1 MSISPPD
8 RSILREAACRAI
20 GEDMGPIDLTT
31 QALVPADVSGKARI
45 FCKESGALSGTP
57 VAEAVFRE
65 LDPGL
70 KTTIV
75 ANDGSDLSAGKTVI
89 ELEGKIAPILT
100 GERPALNF
108 LQHLSGIAT
117 QVKKYVD
124 ATAGTHCK
132 ILDTRKTIPGLRML
146 QKYAVACGG
155 GLNHRIGLYDAF
167 MVKDNHVALMGGTT
181 GFADAIK
188 AARSLDPD
196 APLIVEADTLDQL
209 DEFLTLD
216 VDRILLDNMSCDDM
230 RAAVNRAGGRIPLE
244 ASGNMTLERIPEVAA
259 TGVDFIS
266 VGALTHTV
274 RALDFSLE
282 ILS

>member
-31 QALVPADVSGKARI
+31 QALVPGSSTGKARI
-45 FCKESGALSGTP
+45 FCKEAGILSGTP
-57 VAEAVFRE
+57 LAEAVFRE
-65 LDPGL
+65 LDPAL
-70 KTTIV
+70 RASLLV
-75 ANDGSDLSAGKTVI
+75 DDGSALTAGQTII
-89 ELEGKIAPILT
+89 ELEGAIAPILT

-117 QVKKYVD
+117 EVKRYVD
-124 ATAGTHCK
+124 ATGDNNCK

-146 QKYAVACGG
+146 QKYAVICGG
-155 GLNHRIGLYDAF
+155 GVNHRIGLYDAF
-167 MVKDNHVALMGGTT
+167 MIKDNHVALMEGTA
-181 GFADAIK
+181 GFAEAVK

-196 APLIVEADTLDQL
+196 AALIVEADTLEQL
-209 DEFLTLD
+209 DEFLILD
-216 VDRILLDNMSCDDM
+216 VDRILLDNMSCEDM
-230 RAAVNRAGGRIPLE
+230 REAVKRTGGRIPLE
-244 ASGNMTLERIPEVAA
+244 ASGNMTLERIPEVAS

-274 RALDFSLE
+274 HAMDFSLE
-282 ILS
+282 ILT

>member
-1 MSISPPD
+1 MSIPVPD
-8 RSILREAACRAI
+8 RSILREAAIRAI

-31 QALVPADVSGKARI
+31 HALVPADRKGKARI
-45 FCKESGALSGTP
+45 FCKETGTLSGTP
-57 VAEAVFRE
+57 VADAVFRE

-70 KTTIV
+70 KTTVVV
-75 ANDGSDLSAGKTVI
+75 ADGTTLAAGQTII
-89 ELEGKIAPILT
+89 ELEGNIAPMLT
-100 GERPALNF
+100 GERCALNF

-117 QVKKYVD
+117 EVKKYVD
-124 ATAGTHCK
+124 ATAGTNTR
-132 ILDTRKTIPGLRML
+132 ILDTRKTIPGLRAL
-146 QKYAVACGG
+146 QKYAVTCGG

-167 MVKDNHVALMGGTT
+167 MIKDNHVALMGGTA
-181 GFADAIK
+181 GFFDAVK
-188 AARSLDPD
+188 AARALDPD
-196 APLIVEADTLDQL
+196 VPLIVEADTLDQL
-209 DEFLTLD
+209 KEFLTLP
-216 VDRILLDNMSCDDM
+216 VDRILLDNMTCDDM
-230 RAAVNRAGGRIPLE
+230 LQAVTLAGGRIPLE